1 MMQYTNKLKWAWFLG
16 FLLTIPMANYLIQ
29 NWGTTCIPNGPC
41 LIPVGFNLM
50 APSGVLM
57 IGLALVLRD
66 QVHEHLGKNYALL
79 AIFGG
84 CALSLF
90 VAPPALAVASTV
102 AFGFSELSN
111 HYVYS
116 WIREKSRSIAVLVSG
131 TVGAFLDSLLFVYIA
146 FGAVD
151 FALGTTLGKIYASV
165 AVSLFFYWRMKVAT
179 LPRDTNN

>member
-1 MMQYTNKLKWAWFLG
+1 MGAPSIKWVWFLG

-29 NWGTTCIPNGPC
+29 NWGTTCVPNGPC
-41 LIPVGFNLM
+41 LIPVGFGLM
-50 APSGVLM
+50 APSGVIM

-66 QVHEHLGKNYALL
+66 QVHEHLGKKHALY

-84 CALSLF
+84 CLLSFF

-116 WIREKSRSIAVLVSG
+116 IIRERSRAVAVLVSG
-131 TVGAFLDSLLFVYIA
+131 TFGAFLDSLLFVYIA
-146 FGAVD
+146 FGSVD
-151 FALGTTLGKIYASV
+151 FAIGTTLGKIYASV
-165 AVSLFFYWRMKVAT
+165 AVSVILAIRNK
-179 LPRDTNN
+179 RG